1 MSVRRFKTGIVT
13 IDGQLRGG
21 IPESSV
27 VLILE
32 EPGAGGDIFTYHFTI
47 EGAKNDEKVLY
58 VTTDDP
64 AEYILKDM
72 MEMAGKDAEKIE
84 KNVEFLDFVSGRVI
98 TTAKLRECL
107 KKRYDP
113 FNAFRNILESNSY
126 DRVIVN
132 NLTYFF
138 LHYPDNDV
146 IKLVEDFS
154 NFAKRDKSVF
164 MVLMTKG
171 MLDSRIET
179 TVKHLADA
187 VIEMT
192 IREMENEIQRRL
204 KFIKFKRTIVPKV
217 ILRYDLSDKGIIME
231 SVMRVL

>member
-32 EPGAGGDIFTYHFTI
+32 DPGAGGDILTYHFAI

-72 MEMAGKDAEKIE
+72 LEMAEKDAEKV
-84 KNVEFLDFVSGRVI
+84 KSNVDFLDFVSGRVV
-98 TTAKLRECL
+98 TTDRLKECL
-107 KKRYDP
+107 KRRYDP
-113 FNAFRNILESNSY
+113 FNAFRSILETRSY

-138 LHYPDNDV
+138 LHYPTEDV
-146 IKLVEDFS
+146 IRLVEDFS
-154 NFAKRDKSVF
+154 NFARRDKSVF
-164 MVLMTKG
+164 MLLMTKG
-171 MLDSRIET
+171 MLDSRTET

-187 VIEMT
+187 VMEMT
-192 IREMENEIQRRL
+192 IKEMENEIQRRL
-204 KFIKFKRTIVPKV
+204 KFLKFKRTIVPKV
-217 ILRYDLSDKGIIME
+217 ILRYDLSDRGIVME